1 MPLHV
6 IAWYR
11 LRRLVV
17 LWKMIR
23 LRLDT
28 TCPNCGYPLDVEA
41 LWQQNAVST
50 FLAGNGNDWGKGKPQ
65 GKGQMLVK
73 AQPGKGKGNPEGQGQ
88 DAQPGKGKGNP
99 EGQGQVPAKAKSRAS
114 ARSRSRER
122 GLRHGQGEVKV
133 ESVPSESEYEG
144 LEDTGP

>member
-88 DAQPGKGKGNP
+88 
-99 EGQGQVPAKAKSRAS
+99 VLAKAKSRAS
-114 ARSRSRER
+114 SRSRSRER